1 MHIKVQ
7 SSGQTALHRVILIAK
22 PEQLENLKL
31 NQAEQ
36 HYALK
41 HIKNGSPLLIN
52 RYESFLH
59 LVQVEPQDHDYK
71 TAEALRRAGN
81 MLVSTLLELG
91 SESLMVG
98 SADEALS
105 PLHFAEGL
113 SLGSYQFL
121 KYFSDADAR
130 KHPLREIYLE
140 GPTEQEVQHLQACV
154 NGTSKARDLVNEPL
168 SFLTA
173 EQLAAEAARVGKENG
188 LSVEIMA
195 QKKIE
200 SLKMGGLLAV
210 NRGSEDPATFT
221 VLEHKPK
228 GAVNKRPIV
237 LVGKGV
243 VYDTGGMSL
252 KSTANSMDKMKS
264 DMGGAAAV
272 IGAMAAA
279 GEANL
284 PVHLIALIPATDNR
298 PGKNAYVPG
307 DVITMY
313 DGTTVEVMNT
323 DAEGRLL
330 LADALAYA
338 QKYDPELVIDL
349 ATLTGAAAVAIGKFG
364 LVGMGTAST
373 PVLDA
378 LDVAGQQSYERLAQF
393 PLWEEYRELL
403 KSPVA
408 DLKNVGGREGGAI
421 TAGKFL
427 EHFTDYPWVH
437 LDIAGP
443 AFLNSAYHYLPV
455 GGTGVGVRILFEYLK
470 AQS

>member
-1 MHIKVQ
+1 MHIKVH
-7 SSGQTALHRVILIAK
+7 SSGQTALHRVILISK
-22 PEQLENLKL
+22 IEQLEHLKL

-36 HYALK
+36 QYALK

-59 LVQVEPQDHDYK
+59 LVQVEPQAQDYK

-81 MLVSTLLELG
+81 LLGPVLHELG

-113 SLGSYQFL
+113 TLGSYQFL
-121 KYFSDADAR
+121 KYFSDAASR
-130 KHPLREIYLE
+130 EHSLKEIYLE
-140 GPTEQEVQHLQACV
+140 GPTEQEVQFLQASV
-154 NGTSKARDLVNEPL
+154 NGTRKARDLVNEPL
-168 SFLTA
+168 SYLTA

-221 VLEHKPK
+221 VLEHKPE
-228 GAVNKRPIV
+228 GAVNERPIV

-252 KSTANSMDKMKS
+252 KPTANSMDKMKS

-279 GEANL
+279 GEAKL
-284 PVHLIALIPATDNR
+284 PVHLVALIPATDNR

-330 LADALAYA
+330 LGDALAYA
-338 QKYDPELVIDL
+338 QKYEPELVIDL

-364 LVGMGTAST
+364 LVAMGTASSQ
-373 PVLDA
+373 VLGS
-378 LDVAGQQSYERLAQF
+378 LEEAGQRSYERLAQF

-427 EHFTDYPWVH
+427 EHFTDYPWIH

-443 AFLNSAYHYLPV
+443 AFLNSSYHYLPE
-455 GGTGVGVRILFEYLK
+455 GGTGVGVRLLLEYLK